1 MIKLPPI
8 EDKILELH
16 YKKQKKKY
24 EKVLN
29 DLYKASACPKITNYF
44 FSNGQLDENKV
55 KTALIGNPAQ
65 LKLIIKN
72 IGEIPTSCKST
83 VHDKFLNL
91 YDNFKGRSL
100 GKSLCDDIGVK
111 VCPYCNRSYIFT
123 LNRDGVR
130 PQYDH
135 FYSKMHYPYLAVS
148 IYNLIPS
155 CSICNQAKSAF
166 DTYKEPFINPYTDE
180 YGYDIFFETKFNG
193 DISYL
198 LGKNTNFKLNI
209 NCDNA
214 STDMQI
220 KAQNSIRELHT
231 QELYSKHKDYVRDII
246 RAKQIYTDEYMQN
259 LLSQFPQ
266 IFDSIADIQQMA
278 YMNYLNKDQ
287 WGDRILAKLTYDIVH
302 ELQ

>member
-8 EDKILELH
+8 DDKILELH

-29 DLYKASACPKITNYF
+29 ELYKASACPKITNYF
-44 FSNGQLDENKV
+44 FSNGKLDENKV
-55 KTALIGNPAQ
+55 KNALIGNPAQ
-65 LKLIIKN
+65 LELIVKN
-72 IGEIPTSCKST
+72 IGDIPTSCKST
-83 VHDKFLNL
+83 VQDKFLNL
-91 YDNFKGRSL
+91 YHNFKGNNL
-100 GKSLCDDIGVK
+100 GKSLGDDIGVK

-123 LNRDGVR
+123 LKKDGVR

-148 IYNLIPS
+148 LYNLIPS
-155 CSICNQAKSAF
+155 CSICNQAKSDF

-180 YGYDIFFETKFNG
+180 YGYDIFFETKFDG

-214 STDMQI
+214 STDMQV

-287 WGDRILAKLTYDIVH
+287 WGDRILAKLTYDIIH
-302 ELQ
+302 ELK

>member
-8 EDKILELH
+8 NDKILTLH

-24 EKVLN
+24 EDVLN
-29 DLYKASACPKITNYF
+29 ELNKASACPKITNYF

-55 KTALIGNPAQ
+55 KNVLTGNPAQ
-65 LKLIIKN
+65 LKLIVKK

-83 VHDKFLNL
+83 VQDKFLNL
-91 YDNFKGRSL
+91 YDNFKDRSL

-123 LNRDGVR
+123 LKTDGVR

-135 FYSKMHYPYLAVS
+135 FYSKIHYPYLAVS
-148 IYNLIPS
+148 LYNLIPS
-155 CSICNQAKSAF
+155 CSICNQAKSDF
-166 DTYKEPFINPYTDE
+166 DTYNKPFINPYTDE

-198 LGKNTNFKLNI
+198 LGKNTNFELNI

-214 STDMQI
+214 STEMQV

-231 QELYSKHKDYVRDII
+231 RELYSKHKDYVRDII

-287 WGDRILAKLTYDIVH
+287 WGDRVLAKLTYDIVH